1 MAKLSGIV
9 LTVDFYQLNI
19 KSFKGETLVIIIVG
33 TIIINVQIKIVPVFK
48 INKFNKERSIGT

>member
-9 LTVDFYQLNI
+9 LTVEFYQLNL
-19 KSFKGETLVIIIVG
+19 KAFNGETLVIIIVG